1 MEKYFP
7 GLVGLSKIFINI
19 HCGYTVQAD
28 WRTQLRGETLSLL
41 SESSQLTNSTRF
53 LAQMLLAI
61 ESLVA
66 EAIRRSTTID
76 ACSDRA
82 KRLPS
87 ERHFRNRTQKQNK
100 EQQV

>member
-41 SESSQLTNSTRF
+41 SESAQLTNSTRF
-53 LAQMLLAI
+53 LAQMLYA
-61 ESLVA
+61 
-66 EAIRRSTTID
+66 
-76 ACSDRA
+76 
-82 KRLPS
+82 
-87 ERHFRNRTQKQNK
+87 NRIAGC
-100 EQQV
+100 